1 MIPVAARLHGMG
13 HNVIIASGKEHSAL
27 FRSELE
33 GLSYID
39 FAGFK
44 PVYSRFL
51 PQYLSLFFKIPS
63 LLMHIM
69 SEHNRLKKIITDN
82 SIDIVI
88 SDNRFGL
95 WNSTITS
102 VYVTHMP
109 RIPFPSLFRF
119 LEPVGIALHR
129 AVISRYKYCWIP
141 DLPGEVNISGRLSHF
156 TNLTSNTRFIG
167 LLSRF
172 SVNTAGYADTNA
184 GTRHNTVILSGPEP
198 QKGMLKKKLVSILR
212 NNTDSTFLFE
222 GKPLEGRQI
231 TENGNIHFCSH
242 LPAPEMA
249 QIIKG
254 SKSVITRSGY
264 TTIMELIS
272 LGTSAL
278 LIPTPGQTEQEYLAG
293 YHSGKGWFTSV
304 SQGTLDETTKLP
316 EIKALWPVD
325 ICEKSEKLL
334 NAALKELLVDLHKE
348 HQPGKSR

>member
-1 MIPVAARLHGMG
+1 MIPVAARLNNMG

-27 FRSELE
+27 FRNELE

-63 LLMHIM
+63 LLIHIAR
-69 SEHNRLKKIITDN
+69 EHKRLKKIIADN
-82 SIDIVI
+82 GIDIVI

-95 WNSTITS
+95 WNNTISS

-129 AVISRYKYCWIP
+129 AVIRRYKYCWIP
-141 DLPGEVNISGRLSHF
+141 DLPGEVNISGRLSHSAK
-156 TNLTSNTRFIG
+156 LTSNTRFIG

-172 SVNTAGYADTNA
+172 SVITASYPDPNP
-184 GTRHNTVILSGPEP
+184 GTPHNTVILSGPEP
-198 QKGMLKKKLVSILR
+198 QKGMLKQKLVSILR
-212 NNTDSTFLFE
+212 NNTYRTFLLE
-222 GKPLEGRQI
+222 GKPLKGRQI
-231 TENGNIHFCSH
+231 TEHGNIHFCSH

-278 LIPTPGQTEQEYLAG
+278 LIPTPGQTEQEYLAA
-293 YHSGKGWFTSV
+293 YLSGKGWFSSV
-304 SQGTLDETTKLP
+304 SQGNLHEAIRLP
-316 EIKALWPVD
+316 EIKAPWPAD
-325 ICEKSEKLL
+325 ICEKSDMLL

-348 HQPGKSR
+348 HQSGKSR